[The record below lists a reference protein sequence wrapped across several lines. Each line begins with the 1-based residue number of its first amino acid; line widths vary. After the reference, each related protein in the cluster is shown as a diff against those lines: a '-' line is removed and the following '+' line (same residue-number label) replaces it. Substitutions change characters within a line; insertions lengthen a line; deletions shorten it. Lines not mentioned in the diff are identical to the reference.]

1 MTRWCYL
8 SYTYVREGANT
19 DDLAMW
25 SILFMIMNKKKVFE
39 RGFATVHRFLHIIVI
54 IYSTSF
60 LNLVTWFY
68 IHDFFIIH
76 WHWSTQWRCRFIGIK
91 KNVIRFY
98 LCWWRTIVDAMIDL
112 ASNRQGEKK
121 KREKCNKQH
130 IQSVKL
136 FAITLLM
143 HRQTEQEREKEAE
156 WIQNRLFA
164 QLMRVCIES

>member
-1 MTRWCYL
+1 
-8 SYTYVREGANT
+8 
-19 DDLAMW
+19 
-25 SILFMIMNKKKVFE
+25 
-39 RGFATVHRFLHIIVI
+39 
-54 IYSTSF
+54 
-60 LNLVTWFY
+60 
-68 IHDFFIIH
+68 
-76 WHWSTQWRCRFIGIK
+76 
-91 KNVIRFY
+91 
-98 LCWWRTIVDAMIDL
+98 MIDL
-112 ASNRQGEKK
+112 ASNREGEKK